1 MSFFTERSIYWRP
14 DALIP
19 APIFCRIHWIW
30 APLKVGVSRNK
41 CSDKRGIMYFEMLAL
56 RRGKISTCNM
66 PFNCTSNVGSGL
78 YGLNPCTNK
87 IISCTYNVIYAN

>member
-1 MSFFTERSIYWRP
+1 VLHSLSLYYWIVQMSFFTERSIYWRP

-41 CSDKRGIMYFEMLAL
+41 CSDKRGIMYLKCLPFVEEKFLHVTCPSTALQMLAQVF
-56 RRGKISTCNM
+56 M
-66 PFNCTSNVGSGL
+66 V
-78 YGLNPCTNK
+78 
-87 IISCTYNVIYAN
+87 